1 MYNESTIYE
10 YYESIMYTLTVLIRL
25 TSLFGWLG
33 RRALRE
39 AAAKKKNSTVER
51 GLDRRARVATA
62 AASRRATGVQHGL
75 QFH

>member
-10 YYESIMYTLTVLIRL
+10 YYESIMYTLIVLIRL
-25 TSLFGWLG
+25 TSLFGRLG

-39 AAAKKKNSTVER
+39 AAAVKSSTVER
-51 GLDRRARVATA
+51 GLDRRACVVTV

-75 QFH
+75 QLH

>member
-25 TSLFGWLG
+25 TSLFGRLG

-39 AAAKKKNSTVER
+39 AAAVKNSTAER

>member
-25 TSLFGWLG
+25 TSLFGRLG

-39 AAAKKKNSTVER
+39 AAAVKSSTVQR